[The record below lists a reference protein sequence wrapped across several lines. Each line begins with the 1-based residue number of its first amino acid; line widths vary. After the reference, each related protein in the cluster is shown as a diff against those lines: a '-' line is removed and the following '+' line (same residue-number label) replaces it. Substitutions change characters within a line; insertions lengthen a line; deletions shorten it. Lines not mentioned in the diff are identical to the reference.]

1 MTPGEFKAWFDG
13 FVEAFDGKVPTGKQW
28 TRIKERVAEIDGRPI
43 TERVFVDRWWPY
55 VHHHYPYW
63 GTLYHSGSP
72 GGIYSCNTLQRAA
85 VAGVDCQNL
94 NVRDDGHSAACNSF
108 DAPTAMYALGKAD
121 AACLSST

>member
-13 FVEAFDGKVPTGKQW
+13 FVEAFDGKAPTGKQW

-55 VHHHYPYW
+55 VHHHYPWYVT
-63 GTLYHSGSP
+63 GTSIPMQFGLQAMGQNQNVTHDVHSV
-72 GGIYSCNTLQRAA
+72 Q
-85 VAGVDCQNL
+85 
-94 NVRDDGHSAACNSF
+94 CNSF